1 MTIDNNDIKATIG
14 NIKRATL
21 MLAGANSP
29 AEAMRYVKSIDSHFN
44 VLERDIHRIED
55 ENQGLK
61 EAAHNLAKEV
71 TIEKVRNALG

>member
-1 MTIDNNDIKATIG
+1 MMNIRATIG
-14 NIKRATL
+14 SIKKATL

-29 AEAMRYVKSIDSHFN
+29 AEAMRYVKSIDSYFN
-44 VLERDIHRIED
+44 TLERDVHSLEQ

-61 EAAHNLAKEV
+61 EAIHDLAKEV

>member
-1 MTIDNNDIKATIG
+1 MKIDNNDIRSTIG

-29 AEAMRYVKSIDSHFN
+29 AEAMRYVKSIDSYFN
-44 VLERDIHRIED
+44 TLERDIHRLEE

-61 EAAHNLAKEV
+61 EAVHDLAKEV